1 MQTIPVPPD
10 HTLALEADQWR
21 LVQDQAGTTLI
32 EATAHQI
39 KFHEVFLQR
48 YPDLLPNVATSQALK
63 VVVGWIPEAQSWQV
77 GLFLPAS
84 SGTLTLCE
92 VATWNGQTPHANES
106 VAKMVGQHLSSVMGL
121 PLQIVE
127 RDESAPVA
135 PMPARTFELHDTQPS
150 AYTRPLVAVQ
160 PRPLPLI
167 FGHWRLIP
175 SAEGLMWQLTGQ
187 WVRRMIL
194 RTGFFLVGALIF
206 YLLGIGSLQSGLAD
220 VSPAFL
226 PWIAFGLGALLL
238 VTAGEHAWQLL
249 GQRQVVLDK
258 LAQEI
263 RSEGALTGL
272 VSWRVP
278 FDSAEYLLVS
288 QEHPRPQGRRSSDDP
303 MQIAQDLWIHLYAQ
317 GRFYLIA
324 DVEDSRGQSWYWEA
338 VRRHAP
344 AMERLPLELSQYDS
358 AAHHAALH
366 TAQALD
372 CPIYIDIR

>member
-1 MQTIPVPPD
+1 
-10 HTLALEADQWR
+10 
-21 LVQDQAGTTLI
+21 
-32 EATAHQI
+32 
-39 KFHEVFLQR
+39 
-48 YPDLLPNVATSQALK
+48 
-63 VVVGWIPEAQSWQV
+63 
-77 GLFLPAS
+77 
-84 SGTLTLCE
+84 
-92 VATWNGQTPHANES
+92 
-106 VAKMVGQHLSSVMGL
+106 
-121 PLQIVE
+121 
-127 RDESAPVA
+127 
-135 PMPARTFELHDTQPS
+135 
-150 AYTRPLVAVQ
+150 
-160 PRPLPLI
+160 
-167 FGHWRLIP
+167 
-175 SAEGLMWQLTGQ
+175 
-187 WVRRMIL
+187 MIL